1 MERLDANDMQI
12 LNLLQ
17 GDGRIANA
25 EIARQVGLA
34 PSAVLER
41 IRKMEE
47 RGVIEEYRARLSPK
61 MLGCGLTAFTL
72 VRANWLD
79 SSSQAEALA
88 KLPQVQEVHE
98 VAGEDCFLIK
108 LRVKDT
114 DALARLLRD
123 QIGSIPGVTST
134 RTTIVLSTF
143 KETTEI
149 PVGPREETP

>member
-1 MERLDANDMQI
+1 MEKLDANDIQI
-12 LNLLQ
+12 LHLLQ
-17 GDGRIANA
+17 SDGRIANA

-47 RGVIEEYRARLSPK
+47 RGVIQEYRAQLSAK
-61 MLGCGLTAFTL
+61 HLGMGLTAFTL
-72 VRANWLD
+72 VRASWLD
-79 SSSQAEALA
+79 STSQAEALA
-88 KLPQVQEVHE
+88 NLPQVQEVHE
-98 VAGEDCFLIK
+98 VAGEDCFLVK

-114 DALARLLRD
+114 DALARILRD

-143 KETTEI
+143 KETTAI
-149 PVGPREETP
+149 PVGPREDLP